1 MMKGVILKKLIVVD
15 FNLSIFELPVNPSG
29 ILISFRCCMLS
40 RVNFKI
46 KILITAWYHIK
57 FLHSTYYLK
66 IFSRVI
72 ICKLEIVKSNPF
84 KNIRSY
90 NTRYAD
96 VILQFFAK
104 QFIRYCYDTNKQQT
118 RDATIRHTRD
128 ISLKDVII

>member
-1 MMKGVILKKLIVVD
+1 
-15 FNLSIFELPVNPSG
+15 
-29 ILISFRCCMLS
+29 MLS

-90 NTRYAD
+90 NTKYAD
-96 VILQFFAK
+96 VTLQFNIILQFFAK
-104 QFIRYCYDTNKQQT
+104 KFIHYYDTNKQLETQ
-118 RDATIRHTRD
+118 DATIRHTRD